1 MVLEK
6 SIDGSLLE
14 QAHDLIVDVL
24 EQGDAA
30 VDATLGNGHDTL
42 FLARC
47 VGRAGKVF
55 GFDVQQAAV
64 GNAGKRLDDAGVDSG
79 CYALF
84 CESHADMALH
94 ITTKVKA
101 VMFNLGYLP
110 GGDKKI
116 ITQAHSTVAALS
128 AAIESLSCGGILT
141 VMCYPGH
148 DGGADEAD
156 LVTNFVDE
164 LDEDDWRVTRYSRAE
179 ARAST
184 PYLWTI
190 LDVSQKNGQ
199 PPSEGLT
206 ADI

>member
-1 MVLEK
+1 
-6 SIDGSLLE
+6 LE
-14 QAHDLIVDVL
+14 QAHDLIAGVL

-190 LDVSQKNGQ
+190 LDVSQKKRST
-199 PPSEGLT
+199 PE
-206 ADI
+206 